1 MLRVESTLDD
11 LTEQVMNESIGCA
24 IAVHRTLGPGYMESV
39 YRRAMKLELAARAL
53 GCEEERRFDV
63 LYRGEVVGQQ
73 RVDLIVQGLV
83 VLELKAVDQLHD
95 VHISQ
100 LVSYL
105 HGTGLRAGLLINFR
119 VPVLKHGIRRVVR

>member
-1 MLRVESTLDD
+1 MLRVDSTLDGI
-11 LTEQVMNESIGCA
+11 TEQVMHESIGCA
-24 IAVHRTLGPGYMESV
+24 LAVHRALGPGYMESV

-63 LYRGEVVGQQ
+63 HYRGEVVGQQ

-83 VLELKAVDQLHD
+83 VLELKAVDQVHD

-119 VPVLKHGIRRVVR
+119 VPLLKHGVRRVVR

>member
-1 MLRVESTLDD
+1 MR
-11 LTEQVMNESIGCA
+11 ESIGCA
-24 IAVHRTLGPGYMESV
+24 IAVHRALGSGYMESV

-53 GCEEERRFDV
+53 GCEEELRFDV
-63 LYRGEVVGQQ
+63 HYRGEVVGRQ

-83 VLELKAVDQLHD
+83 VLEPKAVDQVHD

-119 VPVLKHGIRRVVR
+119 VPV